1 MSYILVDTILIA
13 FLLLQ
18 VGKDITKYVERMNE
32 LESKLKSSDP
42 KICELEKRLADKS
55 QLCQNLTEQNAS
67 LKKQLGI
74 EQVKNVELESSTGS
88 SLRNE
93 VSKYSKQ
100 ISDLELR
107 LRADSK
113 EKESLQTTIDI
124 LKDQLSEIRQLNESR
139 QLNNDTLNSSFSN
152 SGLCRTCLDGSERLE
167 DTAKKVQ
174 QLAVEIQQ
182 RTESEVA
189 RLSTQNAKLLSENSD
204 LESSLRRELNLRHT
218 LETKVTVCEHE
229 IR

>member
-1 MSYILVDTILIA
+1 
-13 FLLLQ
+13 
-18 VGKDITKYVERMNE
+18 MNE
-32 LESKLKSSDP
+32 LETKLKSSDP
-42 KICELEKRLADKS
+42 KICELETRLAEKS
-55 QLCQNLTEQNAS
+55 QLCDNLTEQNVA
-67 LKKQLGI
+67 LKKQLEK
-74 EQVKNVELESSTGS
+74 EQVKNVELESSSGS

-93 VSKYSKQ
+93 VSKYARQ

-124 LKDQLSEIRQLNESR
+124 LKDQLSESRQLNESR
-139 QLNNDTLNSSFSN
+139 PSNNDTVNSTFSN

-182 RTESEVA
+182 RTEIEVA
-189 RLSTQNAKLLSENSD
+189 RLSTKNVTLLKENRE
-204 LESSLRRELNLRHT
+204 LESSLRREQNLRHT